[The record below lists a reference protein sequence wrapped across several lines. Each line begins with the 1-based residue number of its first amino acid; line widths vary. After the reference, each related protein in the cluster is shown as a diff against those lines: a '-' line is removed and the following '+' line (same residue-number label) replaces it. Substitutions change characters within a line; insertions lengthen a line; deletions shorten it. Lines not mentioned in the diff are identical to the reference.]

1 MLLAQVDVGQ
11 GQSLA
16 DVTVSRTRDRNAS
29 RLSETLQPGRDVH
42 TVTKEVS
49 SSNHDVAN
57 VDADPEL
64 KASAIEHPG
73 ARFCQL
79 LLHRHCALNRIHGA
93 REFGQHAVA
102 SGVGDP
108 APVVSNQ

>member
-42 TVTKEVS
+42 TITKEVS

-64 KASAIEHPG
+64 EAVILSNSG
-73 ARFCQL
+73 ACLGQL
-79 LLHRHCALNRIHGA
+79 LLHGDSALHGIDRA
-93 REFGQHAVA
+93 RKLGQHAIA
-102 SGVGDP
+102 SRVRDP
-108 APVVSNQ
+108 STM